1 MLHDVGNRSCFR
13 QLAKDM
19 HMVGNTADDQGWT
32 LNILQNGGQ
41 ISVCSLPE
49 ILADEQRISILC
61 REDQMGEEVRQG
73 LWHDIITLHTYVV
86 VTRFQR

>member
-1 MLHDVGNRSCFR
+1 MLHDCGNRLCFR

-19 HMVGNTADDQGWT
+19 HVVGNTPDDQGWT
-32 LNILQNGGQ
+32 LNILRHGGQ
-41 ISVCSLPE
+41 IRVCSLLE
-49 ILADEQRISILC
+49 VLVDEQRISILC

-73 LWHDIITLHTYVV
+73 LGHDIRTSQVYVI

>member
-1 MLHDVGNRSCFR
+1 MLHDVGNRLCFR

-32 LNILQNGGQ
+32 LHILQHGGQ

-49 ILADEQRISILC
+49 VLADEQRISILC
-61 REDQMGEEVRQG
+61 REDQMGQEVRQG
-73 LWHDIITLHTYVV
+73 LWHDLITSRTYVV